1 MWVAP
6 ARAKNCKKVL
16 GTGEN
21 TEFGDN
27 MLIANENGAPK
38 GAPPN

>member
-1 MWVAP
+1 MRP
-6 ARAKNCKKVL
+6 RARKIAKIVL
-16 GTGEN
+16 GSGEN
-21 TEFGDN
+21 AELGDN